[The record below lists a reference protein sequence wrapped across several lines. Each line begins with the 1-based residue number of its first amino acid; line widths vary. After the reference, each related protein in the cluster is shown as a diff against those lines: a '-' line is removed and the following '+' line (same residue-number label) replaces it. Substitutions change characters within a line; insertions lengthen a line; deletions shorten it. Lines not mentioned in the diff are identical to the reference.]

1 MKTTWLFCTAPKKTL
16 KKSCHVP
23 LFYLDS
29 TSKLWGL
36 PTFPTGSPP
45 QSWRWSEGVGSA
57 PLATA
62 GGCCSCCPLRW
73 WPPRADLLRWTVM
86 GKLRENHGKTMGKWG
101 SNKLVSP
108 WIILAFLGNPPFLD
122 KHHRQKWD
130 NPPFPIHLQPWNS
143 KHHRQ
148 KPVTLP
154 AAWLAWPPSPPWP
167 RLRWWTSVS
176 LPLPTG
182 ATVASV
188 QAVFGNETNR
198 LMKREHWRESDVFW
212 TIAIKAIQVDFPLS
226 QFWGS
231 WGSIINPWTENNL
244 CWTR

>member
-1 MKTTWLFCTAPKKTL
+1 MVPHGSPWLPKPPHGWPQLVGQLHEAPCHFTLLTSLALGQLLLDLRAPTKAIFIWGWVNTYRYIFSGMNIHLPAILMWTTGVQGFDALPYECYTNHEPCAILSVVVFFYKFFQWKQLGFFVRPQKKTL

-108 WIILAFLGNPPFLD
+108 WII
-122 KHHRQKWD
+122 
-130 NPPFPIHLQPWNS
+130 
-143 KHHRQ
+143 
-148 KPVTLP
+148 
-154 AAWLAWPPSPPWP
+154 
-167 RLRWWTSVS
+167 
-176 LPLPTG
+176 
-182 ATVASV
+182 
-188 QAVFGNETNR
+188 
-198 LMKREHWRESDVFW
+198 
-212 TIAIKAIQVDFPLS
+212 
-226 QFWGS
+226 
-231 WGSIINPWTENNL
+231 
-244 CWTR
+244 

>member
-1 MKTTWLFCTAPKKTL
+1 MIPHGSPWFPMVPHGSPSRPMVDLSWLANCTKLRATSPCWPRWPSANFFWTSGLQPRRYSYGDGSIPIDTFLVGWTSIYQLFWCELQGYKVFDALPYECYTNHVLSYLLSCFSINSFNENNLAFLYGPKKKTL

-108 WIILAFLGNPPFLD
+108 WII
-122 KHHRQKWD
+122 
-130 NPPFPIHLQPWNS
+130 
-143 KHHRQ
+143 
-148 KPVTLP
+148 
-154 AAWLAWPPSPPWP
+154 
-167 RLRWWTSVS
+167 
-176 LPLPTG
+176 
-182 ATVASV
+182 
-188 QAVFGNETNR
+188 
-198 LMKREHWRESDVFW
+198 
-212 TIAIKAIQVDFPLS
+212 
-226 QFWGS
+226 
-231 WGSIINPWTENNL
+231 
-244 CWTR
+244 